1 MTMTIYDVDEIN
13 DNDNTHNQRAN
24 AISSNAIEGI
34 CNKRLMNLRLM
45 RSKTDAIQENAFSST
60 FNQGHMQSKA
70 DAIKG

>member
-1 MTMTIYDVDEIN
+1 MTIYDVDEIN

-45 RSKTDAIQENAFSST
+45 WSKQMQSNANAISST
-60 FNQGHMQSKA
+60 CNHGHMQSKA
-70 DAIKG
+70 DAFKC

>member
-45 RSKTDAIQENAFSST
+45 RSKQMQSNANAISST
-60 FNQGHMQSKA
+60 CNQGHMQSRA
-70 DAIKG
+70 DAFKG